1 MMYTKLIFKNAKR
14 SGKDYLIYI
23 VTMTLC
29 VTLFYA
35 FLSISSTHYHPTID
49 AEYNISLLAG
59 GMKLAICG
67 ISLLLLFL
75 IHYVNRF
82 MLRKKQSEFAVEATL
97 GMEQKTI
104 GLLFF
109 GETFFLLIFSVSV
122 GILLGMV
129 VSQVITAMLLASFG
143 EPYAFSWSFFPDTV
157 LLTVG
162 FFVVCQILVGVGN
175 VRILNKSRII
185 ELMTANRQ
193 NEKPLHKSRWM
204 PMICIFYG
212 IMLLWMLEVGAVK
225 YHFYFDPRYPLPVKL
240 MYWGN
245 VLFPAVTLLW
255 AIAVSFLHRK
265 IGFSPYLC
273 GLLAGAV
280 LTAIPIFPSQNWK
293 KPTSLDLTPQ
303 L

>member
-1 MMYTKLIFKNAKR
+1 MYAKLIFKNAKR
-14 SGKDYLIYI
+14 SVKDYLIYI

-35 FLSISSTHYHPTID
+35 FLSISSTHYHPTIG

-122 GILLGMV
+122 GILLGKV
-129 VSQVITAMLLASFG
+129 AFLRKIFRKSQI
-143 EPYAFSWSFFPDTV
+143 V
-157 LLTVG
+157 LYLYV
-162 FFVVCQILVGVGN
+162 
-175 VRILNKSRII
+175 
-185 ELMTANRQ
+185 
-193 NEKPLHKSRWM
+193 
-204 PMICIFYG
+204 
-212 IMLLWMLEVGAVK
+212 
-225 YHFYFDPRYPLPVKL
+225 
-240 MYWGN
+240 
-245 VLFPAVTLLW
+245 VLFYER
-255 AIAVSFLHRK
+255 SNFLIVCIRK
-265 IGFSPYLC
+265 IFHFINIVV
-273 GLLAGAV
+273 AA
-280 LTAIPIFPSQNWK
+280 
-293 KPTSLDLTPQ
+293 
-303 L
+303 

>member
-1 MMYTKLIFKNAKR
+1 MMYAKLIFKNAKR

-35 FLSISSTHYHPTID
+35 FLSISSTHYHPTIG

-109 GETFFLLIFSVSV
+109 GETFFPAHILCVGGNPSGDGRFS
-122 GILLGMV
+122 GHYG
-129 VSQVITAMLLASFG
+129 
-143 EPYAFSWSFFPDTV
+143 YAACFFWGTLRFFLVFFS
-157 LLTVG
+157 
-162 FFVVCQILVGVGN
+162 
-175 VRILNKSRII
+175 
-185 ELMTANRQ
+185 
-193 NEKPLHKSRWM
+193 
-204 PMICIFYG
+204 
-212 IMLLWMLEVGAVK
+212 
-225 YHFYFDPRYPLPVKL
+225 RYR
-240 MYWGN
+240 
-245 VLFPAVTLLW
+245 A
-255 AIAVSFLHRK
+255 ADR
-265 IGFSPYLC
+265 
-273 GLLAGAV
+273 GLLCCLPDSGWSRECQN
-280 LTAIPIFPSQNWK
+280 SQQK
-293 KPTSLDLTPQ
+293 QDY
-303 L
+303 

>member
-1 MMYTKLIFKNAKR
+1 MYAKLIFKNAKR
-14 SGKDYLIYI
+14 SVKDYLIYI

-35 FLSISSTHYHPTID
+35 FLSISSTHYHPTIG

-82 MLRKKQSEFAVEATL
+82 MLRKKQKEFAVEATL

-157 LLTVG
+157 PDSG
-162 FFVVCQILVGVGN
+162 WSRECQN
-175 VRILNKSRII
+175 
-185 ELMTANRQ
+185 
-193 NEKPLHKSRWM
+193 
-204 PMICIFYG
+204 
-212 IMLLWMLEVGAVK
+212 
-225 YHFYFDPRYPLPVKL
+225 
-240 MYWGN
+240 
-245 VLFPAVTLLW
+245 
-255 AIAVSFLHRK
+255 
-265 IGFSPYLC
+265 
-273 GLLAGAV
+273 
-280 LTAIPIFPSQNWK
+280 SQQK
-293 KPTSLDLTPQ
+293 QDY
-303 L
+303 